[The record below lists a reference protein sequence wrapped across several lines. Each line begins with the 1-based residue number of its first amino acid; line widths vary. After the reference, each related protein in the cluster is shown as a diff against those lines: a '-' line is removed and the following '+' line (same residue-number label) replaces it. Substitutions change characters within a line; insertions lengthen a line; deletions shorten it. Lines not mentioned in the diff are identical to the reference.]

1 MPKKFTMDKKDNR
14 DKLNSGFG
22 KFARYTSLAFEMGII
37 IFAGAFGGLKLDKY
51 FETSKP
57 WFTVALS
64 LFAVFASIYLVIKSL
79 KNEK

>member
-1 MPKKFTMDKKDNR
+1 MYKIMDNSEKGSKF
-14 DKLNSGFG
+14 SEGFG
-22 KFARYTSLAFEMGII
+22 KFARYTSLAFEMGIV
-37 IFAGAFGGLKLDKY
+37 IFAGAFGGYKLDEY
-51 FETSKP
+51 FCTSKP